1 MISHY
6 VVYFAIYS
14 FMGWIYEC
22 FFAIATKHEWENRG
36 FMFGPVIPIYGVG
49 GVSIMILLRVC
60 EVYHLTPS
68 VWQLFLIGA
77 FGSVILEF
85 STHLFLE
92 KMFHAYWWDYSNMP
106 FNIQGRV
113 CLPYTICFGGAAILV
128 AKVIAPF
135 TVHMVAWMPDLLFE
149 GLAFLFVAIFAMDL
163 ALTVSI
169 LADFDRKVASVDE
182 SFNQTME
189 KVIEG
194 SKAAMSRAIF
204 TREWFAN
211 YLSGLDSIKKGAL
224 KRMRGYRNPKVE
236 KNNMDEFFS
245 SLKNHLPKMK
255 Q

>member
-49 GVSIMILLRVC
+49 GVSIMILLHVC
-60 EVYHLTPS
+60 ELHHLTPS

-169 LADFDRKVASVDE
+169 
-182 SFNQTME
+182 
-189 KVIEG
+189 
-194 SKAAMSRAIF
+194 F